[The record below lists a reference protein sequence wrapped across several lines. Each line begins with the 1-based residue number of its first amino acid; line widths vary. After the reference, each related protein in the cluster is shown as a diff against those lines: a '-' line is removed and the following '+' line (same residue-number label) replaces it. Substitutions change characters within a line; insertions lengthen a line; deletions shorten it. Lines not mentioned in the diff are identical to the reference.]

1 VARLGY
7 RRTFLSFIAI
17 RNLFTAGLLLV
28 PWMAG
33 RFGTETVIGYVA
45 FITIAF
51 AIGRAVAMTAFLPWQ
66 QEYIPDQMRGR
77 LSGYS
82 SIIVSLAGLV
92 AVGIASYI
100 LERPVG
106 NWRYSLLFGIGVT
119 FGIISILLAAQFPGG
134 KPGRSSASL
143 FRIDKK
149 VFAPLQDSR
158 FMRYLVAL
166 GLVTL
171 AMGPV
176 YSFLPIFMEKKVGL
190 STGSIVFLSTGAMI
204 GSLLS
209 SYFWGWLADR
219 YGSKPIALNGLL
231 MTLLLPILWG
241 VMPRGSPLSLPIAL
255 GISLLQGIAT
265 TGWSIGSGRLL
276 FVGIVRAEGKTEYL
290 SQYNAWTGLLSGIG
304 SILGG
309 TLLVYF
315 SSRQFTFLN
324 MGVDSYIILFAIG
337 FVFSFLSVLIL
348 QTLHAPQ
355 EAGLGEFAGLFFH
368 GNALM
373 AISSMIRFYY
383 AREETDVL
391 AATERLGRAR
401 SPLTVEELI
410 GTLNDP
416 RFYVRFEAIVSI
428 TRHRADDKLVDALV
442 EVMEAPDPALG
453 VIAAWA
459 LGRMGGTQAIPAL
472 RRAFTGAKYHS
483 VRAHAARAL
492 GTLGDQ
498 ESIPS
503 LLAEVQSDADL
514 GLKVACA
521 SSLSKLRVIEAAPD
535 LLNILYIDSYPQS
548 RREMG
553 MCLAR
558 LLEVEGKYIEL
569 SRSLDEDP
577 GTTLA
582 QEVDIVRGILSK
594 GSVERPEILSHLLQ
608 AREQFAQ
615 GQLEPGFQALLA
627 VIDSLVLE
635 EIKSPCREILLE
647 SGNRIHEFGTS
658 RMEYLILAIVA
669 MEKCIK

>member
-1 VARLGY
+1 
-7 RRTFLSFIAI
+7 
-17 RNLFTAGLLLV
+17 
-28 PWMAG
+28 
-33 RFGTETVIGYVA
+33 
-45 FITIAF
+45 
-51 AIGRAVAMTAFLPWQ
+51 
-66 QEYIPDQMRGR
+66 
-77 LSGYS
+77 
-82 SIIVSLAGLV
+82 
-92 AVGIASYI
+92 
-100 LERPVG
+100 
-106 NWRYSLLFGIGVT
+106 
-119 FGIISILLAAQFPGG
+119 
-134 KPGRSSASL
+134 
-143 FRIDKK
+143 
-149 VFAPLQDSR
+149 
-158 FMRYLVAL
+158 
-166 GLVTL
+166 
-171 AMGPV
+171 
-176 YSFLPIFMEKKVGL
+176 MEKKVGL
-190 STGSIVFLSTGAMI
+190 SPGSIVFLSTGAMI

-231 MTLLLPILWG
+231 ITLLLPILWT
-241 VMPRGSPLSLPIAL
+241 VMPRGSPVSLPVAL

-265 TGWSIGSGRLL
+265 TGWGIGSGRLL
-276 FVGIVRAEGKTEYL
+276 FVGIVPAEGKTEYL
-290 SQYNAWTGLLSGIG
+290 SQYNAWSGLLSGIG

-324 MGVDSYIILFAIG
+324 LDVDSYVILFALG

-348 QTLHAPQ
+348 QTLQVPQ

-391 AATERLGRAR
+391 AATELLGRTR

-428 TRHRADDKLVDALV
+428 TRHRPDDRLVEALV

-459 LGRMGGTQAIPAL
+459 LGRMGGVQAIPAL
-472 RRAFTGAKYHS
+472 RKAFTGAKYHS

-492 GTLGDQ
+492 GTLGDR

-503 LLAEVQSDADL
+503 LLVEVQNDTDL

-521 SSLSKLRVIEAAPD
+521 SSLSKLRVVEAAPE
-535 LLNILYIDSYPQS
+535 LLQILYIDSYPQS

-553 MCLAR
+553 MCVAR
-558 LLEVEGKYIEL
+558 LLEAEGKYVEL
-569 SRSLDEDP
+569 SRGLVEDP
-577 GTTLA
+577 GTALA
-582 QEVDIVRGILSK
+582 REVDAIRGLLNKKIVNR
-594 GSVERPEILSHLLQ
+594 EEIQSHLIES
-608 AREQFAQ
+608 REQFAQ
-615 GQLEPGFQALLA
+615 GQLEQGFPALLS
-627 VIDSLVLE
+627 VINFLVLE
-635 EIKSPCREILLE
+635 EIESPCRQILLE
-647 SGNRIHEFGTS
+647 SGTRMHEFGPQ
-658 RMEYLILAIVA
+658 RMEYLILAVVA

>member
-1 VARLGY
+1 
-7 RRTFLSFIAI
+7 
-17 RNLFTAGLLLV
+17 
-28 PWMAG
+28 
-33 RFGTETVIGYVA
+33 
-45 FITIAF
+45 
-51 AIGRAVAMTAFLPWQ
+51 
-66 QEYIPDQMRGR
+66 
-77 LSGYS
+77 
-82 SIIVSLAGLV
+82 
-92 AVGIASYI
+92 
-100 LERPVG
+100 
-106 NWRYSLLFGIGVT
+106 
-119 FGIISILLAAQFPGG
+119 
-134 KPGRSSASL
+134 
-143 FRIDKK
+143 
-149 VFAPLQDSR
+149 
-158 FMRYLVAL
+158 
-166 GLVTL
+166 
-171 AMGPV
+171 
-176 YSFLPIFMEKKVGL
+176 
-190 STGSIVFLSTGAMI
+190 
-204 GSLLS
+204 
-209 SYFWGWLADR
+209 
-219 YGSKPIALNGLL
+219 
-231 MTLLLPILWG
+231 
-241 VMPRGSPLSLPIAL
+241 
-255 GISLLQGIAT
+255 
-265 TGWSIGSGRLL
+265 
-276 FVGIVRAEGKTEYL
+276 
-290 SQYNAWTGLLSGIG
+290 
-304 SILGG
+304 
-309 TLLVYF
+309 
-315 SSRQFTFLN
+315 
-324 MGVDSYIILFAIG
+324 
-337 FVFSFLSVLIL
+337 LIL

-428 TRHRADDKLVDALV
+428 TRHRPDDRLVEALV

-472 RRAFTGAKYHS
+472 RRAFSGAKYHS

-492 GTLGDQ
+492 GTLGDR
-498 ESIPS
+498 ESIPL

-558 LLEVEGKYIEL
+558 LLEAEGKYIEL

-582 QEVDIVRGILSK
+582 REVDIVRGILSK
-594 GSVERPEILSHLLQ
+594 GSVERSEILSHLLQ
-608 AREQFAQ
+608 AREEFAQ
-615 GQLEPGFQALLA
+615 GQLEPGFQFLLA

-647 SGNRIHEFGTS
+647 SGNRIHEFGAK

-669 MEKCIK
+669 MERCIK